1 EVKTMLTEVSTPA
14 SAPGQHAIHYAPQ
27 TPAFRFHT
35 RDRGKLDMDNAAVV
49 ELTLDPETYAR
60 NLYARLRLLDTQELR
75 AIYVEMP
82 PDLPEWAAVRDRL
95 MRATR
100 PLP

>member
-1 EVKTMLTEVSTPA
+1 MT
-14 SAPGQHAIHYAPQ
+14 SAAI
-27 TPAFRFHT
+27 
-35 RDRGKLDMDNAAVV
+35 V

-60 NLYARLRLLDTQELR
+60 NLYARLRLLDSQGLR

-95 MRATR
+95 KHACG
-100 PLP
+100 